1 MTWPFENDTSA
12 IVKKLAG
19 RSMQADKRNKAF
31 LLLTIAISVCMV
43 FSILLIST
51 GTQEKFKNTQR
62 NKAQIGILGVTDEQ
76 TAQLHQNENITWV
89 GEYSALGVFYVE
101 NKTITVAYGNE
112 DYFLHQEEKTF
123 QGSVPQKA
131 DEIMLPQNYLDF
143 LGKSYQTGDTIS
155 IDLTGTGQKAEY
167 TLSGVLNN
175 TKESNGY
182 FIYVSKE
189 LAQDLAKDSFQVT
202 AYTRLNTDAISSTAI
217 LDFAG
222 KAIQNTGIV
231 EEQVMLTE
239 YSAVM
244 SGVITSG
251 IPIPVPLLAALTA
264 ILAATIVY
272 GVFYTKIVKNVQM
285 FGQLRTVGM
294 TKRQIK
300 RMASK
305 EGRLYALAGIP
316 LGLVI
321 GVLIGFIG
329 CPDGFR
335 LKTTVIYAV
344 LIAAVAFVTVNIAIF
359 KPVRVAMN
367 TSPVEGAKYLAYA
380 GKAKSSSK
388 LHRKLTPF
396 NLAKINIQR
405 NKQKAVLTLL
415 MLGVSGALLLVTSTV
430 AGSIDPAKQASF
442 KYYPAGNIIIQIR
455 NTVGSSFDNEA
466 EPYGSA
472 KLQLEENPLE
482 DQALMQELEKVDGIE
497 KITTFDSVYMTATFS
512 GESGSITSISDF
524 FPTLNREQTEEKQ
537 AVLSS
542 GTADYNDMVEKNGI
556 LVAEDIAQVGDT
568 LKIEG
573 RAFDGRTFD
582 VEAVV
587 VGTYNRSDLMEDSP
601 VVPGSP
607 YFIMTYDTA
616 KKLTG
621 ITEQTGIL
629 AVKNSEGRFDEV
641 LTAVQKIA
649 DKNEKIEVNTIE
661 QTIKNIQYRYSASI
675 NALYMT
681 SAILFVFGSISL
693 MNMLMVDFQNR
704 KREFGLLEAVGTTRQ
719 QLKAMLDRVTST
731 VAGSI
736 DPAKQASF
744 KYYPAGNIIIQIRNT
759 VGSSFDNEAEPY
771 GSAKLQ
777 LEENPLEDQALM
789 QELEKVDGI
798 EKITTFDS
806 VYMTA
811 TFSGESGSIT
821 SISDFF
827 PTLNREQTEEKQ
839 AVLSSGTADY
849 NDMVEKNGILV
860 AEDIAQVGDTL
871 KIEGRAFDGRTF
883 DVEAVVVGT
892 YNRSDLMEDSPV
904 VPGSPYFIM
913 TYDTAKK
920 LTGITEQTGILAVK
934 NSEGRFDEVLTA
946 VQKIAD
952 KNEKIEVN
960 TIEQTIKNIQYR
972 YSASIN
978 ALYMTSAILF
988 VFGSISLMNM
998 LMVDFQNR
1006 KREFGLLEAVGT
1018 TRQQL
1023 KAMLDREIGIYLGG
1037 SLAISLICGSIFSI
1051 IVCRRLDAINHCIT
1065 LKLPWFFLLALTGI
1079 LFVIYFVFSMYSQM
1093 ELKKASILS
1102 AIKSE

>member
-76 TAQLHQNENITWV
+76 TAQLRQNENIMWV
-89 GEYSALGVFYVE
+89 GEYSALGLFYVE

-143 LGKSYQTGDTIS
+143 LGKSYQAGDSIS
-155 IDLTGTGQKAEY
+155 IDLTGTGQEAEY

-189 LAQDLAKDSFQVT
+189 LARDLAKDSFQVT

-217 LDFAG
+217 LAG
-222 KAIQNTGIV
+222 KAIQNTSIV
-231 EEQVMLTE
+231 EEQVMLTD

-344 LIAAVAFVTVNIAIF
+344 LIAAVAFVIVNIAIF

-442 KYYPAGNIIIQIR
+442 KYYPAGNILIQIR

-482 DQALMQELEKVDGIE
+482 DQALMRELEKVDGIE
-497 KITTFDSVYMTATFS
+497 KITAFDSVYMTATFS
-512 GESGSITSISDF
+512 GGSGSITSISSF

-542 GTADYNDMVEKNGI
+542 GTADYDDMVEKNGI

-607 YFIMTYDTA
+607 YFIMAYDTA

-641 LTAVQKIA
+641 LAAVQKIA
-649 DKNEKIEVNTIE
+649 DKNGKIEVNTIE

-675 NALYMT
+675 H
-681 SAILFVFGSISL
+681 
-693 MNMLMVDFQNR
+693 
-704 KREFGLLEAVGTTRQ
+704 
-719 QLKAMLDRVTST
+719 
-731 VAGSI
+731 
-736 DPAKQASF
+736 
-744 KYYPAGNIIIQIRNT
+744 
-759 VGSSFDNEAEPY
+759 
-771 GSAKLQ
+771 
-777 LEENPLEDQALM
+777 
-789 QELEKVDGI
+789 
-798 EKITTFDS
+798 
-806 VYMTA
+806 
-811 TFSGESGSIT
+811 
-821 SISDFF
+821 
-827 PTLNREQTEEKQ
+827 
-839 AVLSSGTADY
+839 
-849 NDMVEKNGILV
+849 
-860 AEDIAQVGDTL
+860 
-871 KIEGRAFDGRTF
+871 
-883 DVEAVVVGT
+883 
-892 YNRSDLMEDSPV
+892 
-904 VPGSPYFIM
+904 
-913 TYDTAKK
+913 
-920 LTGITEQTGILAVK
+920 
-934 NSEGRFDEVLTA
+934 
-946 VQKIAD
+946 
-952 KNEKIEVN
+952 
-960 TIEQTIKNIQYR
+960 
-972 YSASIN
+972 

-1023 KAMLDREIGIYLGG
+1023 KAMLDREMGIYLGG
-1037 SLAISLICGSIFSI
+1037 SLVIALVFGSILSV
-1051 IVCRRLDAINHCIT
+1051 IVCRRLDAVNHCIT
-1065 LKLPWFFLLALTGI
+1065 LVLPWLFLLALVVV
-1079 LFVIYFVFSMYSQM
+1079 LAVIYLIFTAYAKS
-1093 ELKKASILS
+1093 ELKKTSILS
-1102 AIKSE
+1102 AIREE

>member
-89 GEYSALGVFYVE
+89 GEYSAIGVFYVE

-217 LDFAG
+217 LNFAG

-442 KYYPAGNIIIQIR
+442 KYYPAGNILIQIR

-497 KITTFDSVYMTATFS
+497 KITAFDSVYMTATFS

-537 AVLSS
+537 AALSS
-542 GTADYNDMVEKNGI
+542 GTADYDDMVEKNGI

-629 AVKNSEGRFDEV
+629 AIKNSEGCFDEV

-649 DKNEKIEVNTIE
+649 DQGGNAMRLKDNTNPFIHVNPPYQLMVIHSSKLVYPRELYQRGVERKRVELIAAHFNEYVANEPKVSFRNGQFIVTDGQHTIE
-661 QTIKNIQYRYSASI
+661 GRILRNGGKDLPILCKVYTGMTVEQEALLFAEQNGFSAPLTAGIKLRAKVVGGDAISKAFLAATNRVGLSLNYDSQQLTDYRI
-675 NALYMT
+675 
-681 SAILFVFGSISL
+681 GC
-693 MNMLMVDFQNR
+693 
-704 KREFGLLEAVGTTRQ
+704 VGTAFRLYKQMGEPLYCETMRLIVAAWEGKPDSFRASV
-719 QLKAMLDRVTST
+719 LKGMMHFVELYHGEFSEERLLRALRNIHPVDIYRI
-731 VAGSI
+731 GQD
-736 DPAKQASF
+736 DPAKLRGWK
-744 KYYPAGNIIIQIRNT
+744 KYVFPIYTAYNGKCRK
-759 VGSSFDNEAEPY
+759 D
-771 GSAKLQ
+771 
-777 LEENPLEDQALM
+777 ALPM
-789 QELEKVDGI
+789 K
-798 EKITTFDS
+798 F
-806 VYMTA
+806 
-811 TFSGESGSIT
+811 
-821 SISDFF
+821 
-827 PTLNREQTEEKQ
+827 
-839 AVLSSGTADY
+839 
-849 NDMVEKNGILV
+849 
-860 AEDIAQVGDTL
+860 
-871 KIEGRAFDGRTF
+871 
-883 DVEAVVVGT
+883 
-892 YNRSDLMEDSPV
+892 
-904 VPGSPYFIM
+904 
-913 TYDTAKK
+913 
-920 LTGITEQTGILAVK
+920 
-934 NSEGRFDEVLTA
+934 
-946 VQKIAD
+946 
-952 KNEKIEVN
+952 
-960 TIEQTIKNIQYR
+960 
-972 YSASIN
+972 
-978 ALYMTSAILF
+978 
-988 VFGSISLMNM
+988 
-998 LMVDFQNR
+998 
-1006 KREFGLLEAVGT
+1006 
-1018 TRQQL
+1018 
-1023 KAMLDREIGIYLGG
+1023 
-1037 SLAISLICGSIFSI
+1037 
-1051 IVCRRLDAINHCIT
+1051 
-1065 LKLPWFFLLALTGI
+1065 
-1079 LFVIYFVFSMYSQM
+1079 
-1093 ELKKASILS
+1093 
-1102 AIKSE
+1102 